1 MDKRNI
7 RELEAKRE
15 EAQRAEKP
23 PLGKDLF
30 AVRRR
35 LYDKIK
41 IPLKTLDLIIYIL
54 VGALAL
60 AIILGIG
67 SNR

>member
-1 MDKRNI
+1 MDKRSI

-15 EAQRAEKP
+15 EAQRSEKP

-30 AVRRR
+30 AARGR

-41 IPLKTLDLIIYIL
+41 IPLRTLDIIIYVL
-54 VGALAL
+54 VGALVV
-60 AIILGIG
+60 AILLGIG